1 MNCFLRQV
9 LAFCLFSFEIDS
21 LYTQDEYLARN
32 PQEQPG
38 GDPWLNAWRM
48 IKDPDYNLDNDPLPA
63 WMRAKRAIVEN
74 WDAIEELN
82 GNRQQTIDRIGAFTE
97 LVSLSSSRL
106 SY

>member
-1 MNCFLRQV
+1 M
-9 LAFCLFSFEIDS
+9 
-21 LYTQDEYLARN
+21 QDEYLARN

-38 GDPWLNAWRM
+38 GDPWLNAWKL

-97 LVSLSSSRL
+97 LVSVSHTEL
-106 SY
+106 SYHVGDIILILSG